1 MIKPPNAGTLLSP
14 TCVDCRPDSAKRP
27 CKVVNA
33 AKKNVPTHR
42 RDRIGSSVAHLREAL
57 SLRGVGCRLGVVVFG
72 SWWGSCEPHLQ
83 LVEDEHKMKKVLPDK
98 TTRSI
103 LYGRGDWADKTFRHV
118 CLACRRLA
126 LSRHGKKHNTPLY
139 RYL

>member
-57 SLRGVGCRLGVVVFG
+57 SLRGVGCRLG
-72 SWWGSCEPHLQ
+72 SWCSVRGGAAASLTYSWL
-83 LVEDEHKMKKVLPDK
+83 K
-98 TTRSI
+98 TST
-103 LYGRGDWADKTFRHV
+103 K
-118 CLACRRLA
+118 
-126 LSRHGKKHNTPLY
+126 
-139 RYL
+139 